1 MRRLDRDVAFLA
13 GGWLGGS
20 VLVGKSGVGHSACE
34 RRCYIAPVRSGVN
47 VRPIVAKVSGG
58 GRRSNSKRRQSNGG
72 DTGNSEKGMATTI
85 EIDGTVTDSL
95 PSAVFR
101 VELENGAVILGHIS
115 GKIRKNFIRIL
126 IGDRVK
132 CELSPY
138 DLTKGRIIRTFLTK
152 FRLRV
157 LQKRKNRVSSY
168 TSIFFPLTNRAN
180 CIVFS
185 LWFFNFLSSDRYK

>member
-1 MRRLDRDVAFLA
+1 MRGLDRNVAFLTS
-13 GGWLGGS
+13 GWLAGS
-20 VLVGKSGVGHSACE
+20 GLVGQNGVGHSVCE
-34 RRCYIAPVRSGVN
+34 RRCFIMPVQNGRN
-47 VRPIVAKVSGG
+47 VRPIVAKLSGG

-85 EIDGTVTDSL
+85 EIDGTVTESL

-138 DLTKGRIIRTFLTK
+138 DLTKGRIIRTFVTK
-152 FRLRV
+152 IPM
-157 LQKRKNRVSSY
+157 
-168 TSIFFPLTNRAN
+168 TSFTKKKEQSFSVYQNLIFH
-180 CIVFS
+180 
-185 LWFFNFLSSDRYK
+185 